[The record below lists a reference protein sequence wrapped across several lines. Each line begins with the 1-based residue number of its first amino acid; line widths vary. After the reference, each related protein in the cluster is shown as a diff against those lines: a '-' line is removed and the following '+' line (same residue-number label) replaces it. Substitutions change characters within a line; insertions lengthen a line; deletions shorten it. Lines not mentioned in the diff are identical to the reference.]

1 MLLGD
6 IINGKEKSH
15 LVLVHDTVNQNGK
28 PLLCCFVRS
37 LLESA
42 DFIHTILWDMSPEEF
57 VGAFDPHLRER
68 IFCYDGFSDPLGW
81 ELSRNDCD
89 DSRVCVIHQN
99 SNIAQVV
106 KSNLASHSSQNSN
119 SGNVIKVAI
128 VIKSLSRLLLWKSSS
143 TVCTLLNQLYSNPP
157 DTQTGYQVV
166 QVIGLVHT
174 DLHDDQTL
182 NAINFLASSLLWI
195 TQDLEQKN
203 SDPSV
208 SWCRILHK
216 RRTGKVIRKV
226 GSFTIDDNY
235 ELTEHEEK
243 DWNASSFTARMEPL
257 AVQEVDPTENLT
269 FNLKLTDN
277 ERHARSNLKL
287 PYMYHEEKK
296 SQVAVNSVGEGKVF
310 YQPDEAD
317 DFDEDDPD
325 DDLNI

>member
-6 IINGKEKSH
+6 IVNGKEKSH
-15 LVLVHDTVNQNGK
+15 LVLVHDTVNQDGK
-28 PLLCCFVRS
+28 PLLCCFVKS

-42 DFIHTILWDMSPEEF
+42 DVIHAILWDMSPEQF
-57 VGAFDPHLRER
+57 IGAFDSHLRER

-81 ELSRNDCD
+81 HLSRNDCD
-89 DSRVCVIHQN
+89 NSRVCVIHQN
-99 SNIAQVV
+99 SNVAQVV

-119 SGNVIKVAI
+119 PGYITKVAI
-128 VIKSLSRLLLWKSSS
+128 VINSLSRLLLWKSSS

-157 DTQTGYQVV
+157 DSQTGYQVV
-166 QVIGLVHT
+166 QVVGLVHT

-182 NAINFLASSLLWI
+182 NAVNFLASSLLWM

-216 RRTGKVIRKV
+216 RKTGKVIRKV
-226 GSFTIDDNY
+226 ESFTLGDNY

-243 DWNASSFTARMEPL
+243 DWNASSSTAHSEPL
-257 AVQEVDPTENLT
+257 AVQEVDPTQNLT
-269 FNLKLTDN
+269 FNLKLTEN
-277 ERHARSNLKL
+277 ERQARANLKL

-296 SQVAVNSVGEGKVF
+296 SEVAVNSVGEGRVF